1 MEISALNRASLICL
15 DAVRKAFTF
24 KWPEYSSKSRA
35 SSIFINHWNFRRKN
49 RLNAFVCPN
58 NNSNEKKG
66 ETNKVKVLT
75 FTPTQK
81 RRRQCCKSCER
92 THRHRLLHTCQSW
105 HVVVVKKQ
113 CAPENNNDKKN
124 ANIPRENNHNP
135 AQVSQQC
142 MCVCFDIIL
151 AGSTAV
157 FFVLIKQER
166 MSNFA
171 SW

>member
-92 THRHRLLHTCQSW
+92 THSHRLLHTCQSSW
-105 HVVVVKKQ
+105 RSNVHQRTTTIQKKTQ
-113 CAPENNNDKKN
+113 TSRGRTIIIQLKSASS
-124 ANIPRENNHNP
+124 
-135 AQVSQQC
+135 V
-142 MCVCFDIIL
+142 CVCFDIIL